1 MTVELA
7 VVLPVVIVVA
17 VIVVNAMTFF
27 AECAEFDRVG
37 RNAVRMCATSP
48 SGSVELSQIAAEVES
63 AVEESM
69 ALDADEV
76 EVLARQV
83 DSGHAAFELVLRFR
97 PGLFGKSMA
106 LDADEVEVLARQVD
120 SGHAA
125 FELVLRFRPGLFG
138 MGLRDE
144 VFGVQLPALTH
155 TVELTVDRYK
165 PGMFV

>member
-1 MTVELA
+1 MLQAGFSMSASRRFTPSRARLRGLDMVVRFPRWSDRSGQVTVELA

-48 SGSVELSQIAAEVES
+48 SGSVELSRIAAEVES

-97 PGLFGKSMA
+97 PGLFG
-106 LDADEVEVLARQVD
+106 
-120 SGHAA
+120 
-125 FELVLRFRPGLFG
+125 
-138 MGLRDE
+138 MGLRD
-144 VFGVQLPALTH
+144 VSGFNC
-155 TVELTVDRYK
+155 RS
-165 PGMFV
+165 

>member
-1 MTVELA
+1 MLRGGSLPRGLGYGDEGMVVRFPRWSDRSGQVTVELA

-37 RNAVRMCATSP
+37 RNAVRMCAASP
-48 SGSVELSQIAAEVES
+48 SGSVELSRIAAEVES
-63 AVEESM
+63 AVEE
-69 ALDADEV
+69 
-76 EVLARQV
+76 
-83 DSGHAAFELVLRFR
+83 
-97 PGLFGKSMA
+97 SMA

-144 VFGVQLPALTH
+144 VFGVQLPVLTH
-155 TVELTVDRYK
+155 AVELTVDRYK